1 MKKQIIAAAVA
12 ATMSAVA
19 LADVSISGAAQVNWK
34 GTSEVA
40 GVAQSMSHAIT
51 HDVDLKVVGKSGD
64 TSFTIDM
71 EDTGADATGAD
82 SLKMK
87 NLYMN
92 TSIAGVDAKIG
103 TWFNGDSDLNNAG
116 QQNAR
121 AQFSTNVGPA
131 KVMFVHEASTGNDH
145 NEIHVGA
152 DIAGLKVSYE
162 QENTDAHKIL
172 GVKGSIGGVN
182 FAYTDSN
189 SDNTSGTKIGG
200 GAAGNDATTSNDF
213 EDVGSLDSNDERA
226 YSISADVAG
235 MTIMYHNMESAAGT
249 TSDGFFGTF
258 ANANLVEA
266 SGFGIKTN
274 VAGNTVQ
281 VRQYETTVEGTS
293 TDTGEGTAP
302 AASDSTK
309 VIVTR
314 QLASG
319 ATAEVTYLTGDIEQ
333 SLDVEFR
340 IAF

>member
-189 SDNTSGTKIGG
+189 SDNTSGTKF
-200 GAAGNDATTSNDF
+200 AAT
-213 EDVGSLDSNDERA
+213 DVTGLDSNDERA